1 MQPHLCVVNE
11 FYGDS
16 NPHFDGWMAVSG
28 LFTNKTMDKH
38 CQKQS
43 VLVVSQ
49 GTSHLSQTDFP
60 FIFPF
65 ELKLSTMTSTWAQMF
80 NPDKNIVLTWR
91 LFKAFLAKNGAI
103 NAAF

>member
-1 MQPHLCVVNE
+1 
-11 FYGDS
+11 
-16 NPHFDGWMAVSG
+16 MAVSG

-80 NPDKNIVLTWR
+80 NPEKNIVLTWR